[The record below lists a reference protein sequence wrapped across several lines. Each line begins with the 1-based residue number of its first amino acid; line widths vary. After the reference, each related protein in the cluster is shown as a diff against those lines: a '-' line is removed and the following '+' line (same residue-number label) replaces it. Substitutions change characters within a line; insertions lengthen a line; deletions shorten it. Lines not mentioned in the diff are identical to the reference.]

1 MELSLVAP
9 ASVTVI
15 GESGLTINS
24 LRIDSGG
31 SFTGS
36 VTGKLR
42 MLGAQL
48 AQATL
53 DLSRSG
59 GVVTLSLPAS
69 RPATLNLGF
78 LQAQVS
84 GFVRSDG
91 TFDFD
96 GSASAG
102 MSFTVFSFSGS
113 LAVSVSSS
121 DGVTGSF
128 AGSACFA
135 GVCAS
140 NGASL
145 RSDGR
150 IKGFLQIDACC
161 GPGLAVDI
169 DWRIYLATGALTID
183 INRDGDYNDIGDVW
197 IGDATD
203 ADTTPP
209 TMTQP
214 PDLEVSAMIPADGT
228 VRVYF
233 DNPTAYD
240 GSIRLSAVCSPGSG
254 SLFPV
259 GVTTVTCT
267 ARDRAGN
274 TRTRTFKVTVIS
286 TNASRSFIPATD
298 LVAAVSGTGFA
309 ANTMA
314 GMWVRSS
321 PVFLGLFPTDAE
333 GRVTVNVALPPDLPP
348 GEHTLILE
356 GMAPDGGARQVVQP
370 IVVVGPPT
378 DTPPTSTVPPSPTT
392 PPPTTSG
399 MSSSDGAT
407 VPTTAVASGGPTT
420 AVPATTTTARSA
432 EESPVVAS
440 GGPTTTAV
448 GGDERSAE
456 RDGPVNWTILLVL
469 SALVLLLGAVAV
481 PVVRRT
487 RQR

>member
-1 MELSLVAP
+1 
-9 ASVTVI
+9 
-15 GESGLTINS
+15 
-24 LRIDSGG
+24 
-31 SFTGS
+31 
-36 VTGKLR
+36 
-42 MLGAQL
+42 
-48 AQATL
+48 
-53 DLSRSG
+53 
-59 GVVTLSLPAS
+59 VVTLSLPAS
-69 RPATLNLGF
+69 RAATLNLGF

-135 GVCAS
+135 GVCA
-140 NGASL
+140 NTGASL

-150 IKGFLQIDACC
+150 IRGFLQIDACC
-161 GPGLAVDI
+161 GPGLEVDI

-183 INRDGDYNDIGDVW
+183 INRDGDYDDVGDVW

-214 PDLEVSAMIPADGT
+214 PDLEVSAKIPADGT

-274 TRTRTFKVTVIS
+274 VRTRTFKVTVIS
-286 TNASRSFIPATD
+286 TNASTSIIPANE
-298 LVAAVSGTGFA
+298 LVAGVSGSGFA
-309 ANTMA
+309 ANTLA
-314 GMWVRSS
+314 GLWVRSS

-333 GRVTVNVALPPDLPP
+333 GGVTVSVALPPDLPP

-370 IVVVGPPT
+370 IVVVEPPT
-378 DTPPTSTVPPSPTT
+378 ETPPTTTLPPSPPTPPTTRPPT

-399 MSSSDGAT
+399 MSSSYGAT

-420 AVPATTTTARSA
+420 AVPATTTAARSV
-432 EESPVVAS
+432 EESPMVVS

-448 GGDERSAE
+448 GSGDRSVE
-456 RDGPVNWTILLVL
+456 QDGPVNWTILLVL

-481 PVVRRT
+481 PVVRRF